1 MRLALVAG
9 LLAASLHADSVGD
22 LVARVQAALAA
33 RTPDAQVAAM
43 VRDAKLTERLDEPVI
58 EALNAGPLATEELER
73 RRDLTAKLPVAA
85 PVKLFDAPAPPSAE
99 EQAQIIAHA
108 RGIAMEYSAG
118 LPNFLGT
125 ETIRRF
131 TGNKAGEKWKA
142 GDTLVVDIASN
153 GKQETYRLLTIDG
166 KATSK
171 SLSAAG
177 GIHSSGEF
185 IRLQRFVFE
194 EKSQTAFKWERWARL
209 RGRQAHVFAFY
220 VDQQHSEYVLNF
232 VLDKRYRGVAAARGL
247 VYLDADTHKVLR
259 IRLEAEGI
267 PPDWPIL
274 QTISLLDYDFAD
286 VAGQSY
292 LLPWRSE
299 ARIVAKDWQRRNVIQ
314 FGNYRRFSA
323 EATLNF
329 EKQ

>member
-1 MRLALVAG
+1 MRLAVAA
-9 LLAASLHADSVGD
+9 LLFVASVHADSVGD
-22 LVARVQAALAA
+22 LVIRVQAALAA
-33 RTPDAQVAAM
+33 HVPDAQIAAI
-43 VRDAKLTERLDEPVI
+43 VRDAKLTEQLGEPVI

-73 RRDLTAKLPVAA
+73 RRDLTAKLPPAA
-85 PVKLFDAPAPPSAE
+85 PIKLFDAPPPPSAE
-99 EQAQIIAHA
+99 EQARILEHA
-108 RGIAMEYSAG
+108 RTIAMEYSAG

-131 TGNKAGEKWKA
+131 TGNKSGEKWKA

-153 GKQETYRLLTIDG
+153 GKQETYHLLTIDG
-166 KATSK
+166 KPTNK
-171 SLSAAG
+171 SLSTAG

-185 IRLQRFVFE
+185 IRLQRFIFE
-194 EKSQTAFKWERWARL
+194 EKSQTAFKWERWAHL
-209 RGRQAHVFAFY
+209 RGRLAHVFAFY

-232 VLDKRYRGVAAARGL
+232 VLDKRYRGTAAARGV
-247 VYLDADTHKVLR
+247 VYLDAGTHKVLR
-259 IRLEAEGI
+259 IRIAAEGI
-267 PPDWPIL
+267 PADWPIL

-299 ARIVAKDWQRRNVIQ
+299 ARIVAKDWQRRNTIQ